1 MTASIDL
8 PSGNYRL
15 REPVAWPHPPGPPA
29 NRVVYAAAHVVADPM
44 GDNTPGSPAAVDW
57 ETTLRFRR
65 HLWSYGLRVADAMDT
80 AQRNNGLD
88 WAATRELIRLSAA
101 AARDLGDP
109 ADLIACGAGTDHV
122 PGARTPQ
129 AIEAAYQEQI
139 AAVQESGATVI
150 LMASRQLA
158 AITHAPEDYQAVYGK
173 LLAEVER
180 PAILHWLGEMFDP
193 NLAGYWGSRNI
204 EAATTSFL
212 ELIHANA
219 PKIDGVKVSLLDE
232 SHEVRLRA
240 ALPEGVRLYTGDD
253 FNYPSLIKSGSHA
266 LLGIFDAIA
275 PAAAAAFQALDAA
288 EGPHL
293 RRHPAGTRP
302 DVLDRPHPGATLGPG
317 DDPAHDALGIGLQ
330 PGSPEKAGSPTG
342 TSTRSPVLAR
352 ALGAPKAGSPTGTRT
367 PTDHDIS
374 EISASAAD
382 LMADYDRI
390 LAPTVALSR
399 KIFEAPTFHYKT
411 GIVFL
416 AWLNG
421 HQDAF
426 TMVNGAQSARS
437 LSHLAEVFRL
447 ADQAG
452 LLADPE
458 LAVSRMRAFLAVHGR

>member
-1 MTASIDL
+1 MEL
-8 PSGNYRL
+8 PAGTYRL
-15 REPVAWPHPPGPPA
+15 REPVSWPRPAGPPRG
-29 NRVVYAAAHVVADPM
+29 RVVYAAAHVVADPL

-57 ETTLRFRR
+57 EATLRFRR

-101 AARDLGDP
+101 EARSFGDP

-129 AIEAAYQEQI
+129 AVEAAYREQI
-139 AAVQESGATVI
+139 RTVQESGATVI

-158 AITHAPEDYQAVYGK
+158 AITHAPDDYHAVYGK

-193 NLAGYWGSRNI
+193 QLAGYWGSRDI
-204 EAATTSFL
+204 DTATASFL
-212 ELIHANA
+212 ELVHANA
-219 PKIDGVKVSLLDE
+219 AKIDGVKVSLLDE
-232 SHEVRLRA
+232 EHEVRLRA

-275 PAAAAAFQALDAA
+275 PAASAALQALDAGDTA
-288 EGPHL
+288 EYD
-293 RRHPAGTRP
+293 R
-302 DVLDRPHPGATLGPG
+302 VLD
-317 DDPAHDALGIGLQ
+317 
-330 PGSPEKAGSPTG
+330 
-342 TSTRSPVLAR
+342 
-352 ALGAPKAGSPTGTRT
+352 
-367 PTDHDIS
+367 
-374 EISASAAD
+374 
-382 LMADYDRI
+382 
-390 LAPTVALSR
+390 PTVALSR
-399 KIFEAPTFHYKT
+399 RIFEAPTFHYKT

-437 LSHLAEVFRL
+437 LPHLAEVFRL

-452 LLADPE
+452 LLTDPE
-458 LAVSRMRAFLAVHGR
+458 LAVHRMRALLAVHGR